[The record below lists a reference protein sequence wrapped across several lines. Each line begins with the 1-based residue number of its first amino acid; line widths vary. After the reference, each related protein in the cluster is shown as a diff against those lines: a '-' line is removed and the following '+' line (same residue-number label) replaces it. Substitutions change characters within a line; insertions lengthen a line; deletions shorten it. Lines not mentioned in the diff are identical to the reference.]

1 MVKVRLFMQVRT
13 DKKIARSLLEAV
25 SNDIKKEKKI
35 EIIQDDDCL
44 TFSGYNLS
52 SVECRRVIRN
62 YLTLLKTAEE
72 SIRAVNK

>member
-1 MVKVRLFMQVRT
+1 MMKVRLFMQVRT

-52 SVECRRVIRN
+52 SVECRRAIRN